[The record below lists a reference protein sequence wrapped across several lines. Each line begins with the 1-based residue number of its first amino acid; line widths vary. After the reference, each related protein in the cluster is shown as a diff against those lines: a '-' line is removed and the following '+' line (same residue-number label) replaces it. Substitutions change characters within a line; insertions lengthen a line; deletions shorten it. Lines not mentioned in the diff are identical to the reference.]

1 MADLKEKAKKRG
13 GNQMGPGVARLVQRY
28 VATEGVSRSAALS
41 ALVGKGKL
49 KKVNGSYQV
58 K

>member
-1 MADLKEKAKKRG
+1 MADLKDKAKKQST
-13 GNQMGPGVARLVQRY
+13 NQMGPGVARLVQRY
-28 VATEGVSRSAALS
+28 VAMEGVSRSAALS

-49 KKVNGSYQV
+49 KKVNGGYQV